1 MKKKR
6 LKVPRYSLNNLHLRT
21 MPSLLLSSP
30 PSAPFICRKEE
41 RVCRPDTTVDAS
53 RRLACSLSPLSSCVS
68 PLCPLPLSLITLPSL
83 SFPPVSV
90 SLSLGLFLLYLTPS
104 HPPAACC
111 ARASHRQG
119 PQASDRVLF
128 QGVFLPLSA
137 HFVRARS
144 CMRVPN
150 NMIIIHAQC
159 ACVRAREC
167 AFVRAR
173 EYLSL
178 AES

>member
-1 MKKKR
+1 M
-6 LKVPRYSLNNLHLRT
+6 PASSLPDHPPL
-21 MPSLLLSSP
+21 SLLPTGLRLSLSRPLP
-30 PSAPFICRKEE
+30 PLPIVRAFVHASVRSCAHVREM
-41 RVCRPDTTVDAS
+41 RVCVRTNTRV
-53 RRLACSLSPLSSCVS
+53 SLS
-68 PLCPLPLSLITLPSL
+68 LCPLPLSLITPSF

-119 PQASDRVLF
+119 PQASDRVLL